1 VTYVRQLTHLGD
13 DVLSNPRKNIYPS
26 RIGHTGGR
34 AMSYLRLFGCAFAIV
49 SLLFSGRPV
58 LAEDTIKLAY
68 TDPFSGPFASGGDEF
83 LKIFQFIIA
92 RKNEAGGALG
102 RKFELVP
109 FDDKL
114 QPAEALIALKS
125 MTDQNIPFVMH
136 CTGSNVGSALIDGV
150 SKHNARNPDN
160 RILYLNCGALATE
173 LTNEQCDFWH
183 FRFAGS
189 VDMRAAAR
197 IKSLP
202 ADLKKVYLLNQ
213 DYLFGQSIQ
222 HDTKKW
228 LAKLRPDIEI
238 VGDELMPFGKVQD
251 FSSYVAKIKA
261 SGAQSVV
268 TGNYNRD
275 LNLLIKAAVD
285 AGLDVRFDTF
295 LAHLIGGPT
304 AIGAAGENR
313 LTSVME
319 FNGNVA
325 VDLKN
330 AVAEKF
336 ASDWRVN
343 HETDFSTL
351 NFVTLIDMLTNAI
364 NKAGSTDPLK
374 VALALEDMHV
384 KDMVGQENTMR
395 KDDHQLLMPFYAGV
409 FSKDVKFDSEH
420 TGFGWKNIMTASA
433 ADLTLPTICKMK
445 RPEN

>member
-1 VTYVRQLTHLGD
+1 MRG
-13 DVLSNPRKNIYPS
+13 
-26 RIGHTGGR
+26 
-34 AMSYLRLFGCAFAIV
+34 LRLLCYSFAI
-49 SLLFSGRPV
+49 LGLFVNRPV
-58 LAEDTIKLAY
+58 AAEETIKLAY

-83 LKIFQFIIA
+83 LKVFQFIIA
-92 RKNEAGGALG
+92 RKNAAGGALG
-102 RKFELVP
+102 RKFELIP

-136 CTGSNVGSALIDGV
+136 CTGSNVGAALIDAV

-197 IKSLP
+197 IKALP
-202 ADLKKVYLLNQ
+202 KDLKKVYLLNQ

-222 HDTKKW
+222 KDSKKW

-251 FSSYVAKIKA
+251 FAPYVAKIKA
-261 SGAQSVV
+261 SGAESVV

-275 LNLLIKAAVD
+275 LNLLIKAAND
-285 AGLDVRFDTF
+285 AGLNVRFDTF
-295 LAHLIGGPT
+295 LSHLIGGPT

-313 LTSVME
+313 LTSIME
-319 FNGNVA
+319 FNGNVP
-325 VDLKN
+325 VDLK
-330 AVAEKF
+330 VPEAEKL
-336 ASDWRVN
+336 ANDWRTSG

-351 NFVTLIDMLTNAI
+351 NFVTMIDMLTDAI
-364 NKAGSTDPLK
+364 NKAKSADPFK
-374 VALALEDMHV
+374 VALALEDMHG
-384 KDMVGQENTMR
+384 KDLLGQDVIMR

-409 FSKDVKFDSEH
+409 FSKDVKYDSEH
-420 TGFGWKNIMTASA
+420 TGFGWKNYMTATT

-445 RPEN
+445 RPE

>member
-1 VTYVRQLTHLGD
+1 
-13 DVLSNPRKNIYPS
+13 
-26 RIGHTGGR
+26 
-34 AMSYLRLFGCAFAIV
+34 MSCLRLICYSLAALG
-49 SLLFSGRPV
+49 LLFSGRPA
-58 LAEDTIKLAY
+58 LAEDAIKLAY
-68 TDPFSGPFASGGDEF
+68 TDPFSGPFASSGDEF

-92 RKNEAGGALG
+92 RKNAAGGALG

-114 QPAEALIALKS
+114 QPAEALIALKN

-136 CTGSNVGSALIDGV
+136 CTGSNVGAAMSDAV

-183 FRFAGS
+183 FRFSGN

-197 IKSLP
+197 VKALP

-222 HDTKKW
+222 HDSKKW
-228 LAKLRPDIEI
+228 LEKLRPDIQI

-251 FSSYVAKIKA
+251 FAPYVAKIKA

-275 LNLLIKAAVD
+275 LNLLIKAAND
-285 AGLDVRFDTF
+285 AGLNVRFDTF
-295 LAHLIGGPT
+295 LSHLIGGPT

-313 LTSVME
+313 LTSIME
-319 FNGNVA
+319 FNGNVP
-325 VDLKN
+325 VDLK
-330 AVAEKF
+330 VPEAEKF
-336 ASDWRVN
+336 ANDWRTSG
-343 HETDFSTL
+343 HDTDFSTL
-351 NFVTLIDMLTNAI
+351 NFVTMIDMLTDAI
-364 NKAGSTDPLK
+364 NRAGSTDTLK
-374 VALALEDMHV
+374 VALALEDMHE
-384 KDMVGQENTMR
+384 KDLVGQEVIMR
-395 KDDHQLLMPFYAGV
+395 QDDHQLLMPYYAGV
-409 FSKDVKFDSEH
+409 FTKGVKHDSEH
-420 TGFGWKNIMTASA
+420 TGLGWKNYMTAST

-445 RPEN
+445 RPE

>member
-1 VTYVRQLTHLGD
+1 MRG
-13 DVLSNPRKNIYPS
+13 
-26 RIGHTGGR
+26 
-34 AMSYLRLFGCAFAIV
+34 LRLFCYSFAV
-49 SLLFSGRPV
+49 LSLLFCGRPV
-58 LAEDTIKLAY
+58 LAEETIKLAY

-83 LKIFQFIIA
+83 LKNFQFIIA
-92 RKNEAGGALG
+92 RKNAMGGAFG
-102 RKFELVP
+102 RKFELIP

-136 CTGSNVGSALIDGV
+136 CTGSNVGAALIDAV

-202 ADLKKVYLLNQ
+202 KDLKKVYLLNQ

-222 HDTKKW
+222 HDSKKW

-251 FSSYVAKIKA
+251 FAPYVAKIKA
-261 SGAQSVV
+261 SGAESVV

-275 LNLLIKAAVD
+275 LNLLIKAAND
-285 AGLDVRFDTF
+285 AGLNVRFDTF
-295 LAHLIGGPT
+295 LSHLIGGPT

-313 LTSVME
+313 LTSIME
-319 FNGNVA
+319 FNGNVP
-325 VDLKN
+325 VDLK
-330 AVAEKF
+330 VPEAEKL
-336 ASDWRVN
+336 ANDWRSSG
-343 HETDFSTL
+343 HDTDFSTL
-351 NFVTLIDMLTNAI
+351 NFVTMIDMLTDAI

-374 VALALEDMHV
+374 VALAFEDMHG
-384 KDMVGQENTMR
+384 KDLLGQEVIMR

-409 FSKDVKFDSEH
+409 FSKDVKYDSEH
-420 TGFGWKNIMTASA
+420 TGFGWKNYMTATT

-445 RPEN
+445 RPE

>member
-1 VTYVRQLTHLGD
+1 
-13 DVLSNPRKNIYPS
+13 
-26 RIGHTGGR
+26 
-34 AMSYLRLFGCAFAIV
+34 MSCLRLICYSFAVVYLSFAGLCCASPPAA
-49 SLLFSGRPV
+49 
-58 LAEDTIKLAY
+58 AEETIKLAY

-83 LKIFQFIIA
+83 LKVFQYIIA
-92 RKNEAGGALG
+92 RKNAAGGALG
-102 RKFELVP
+102 RKYELMP

-136 CTGSNVGSALIDGV
+136 CTGSNVGAALIDAV

-202 ADLKKVYLLNQ
+202 PDLKKVYLLNQ

-222 HDTKKW
+222 HDSKKW

-251 FSSYVAKIKA
+251 FAPYVAKIKA

-275 LNLLIKAAVD
+275 LNLLIKTAVD
-285 AGLDVRFDTF
+285 NGLDVRFDTF
-295 LAHLIGGPT
+295 LSHLIGGPT
-304 AIGAAGENR
+304 AIGGAGENR

-319 FNGNVA
+319 FNGNVP
-325 VDLKN
+325 VDLK
-330 AVAEKF
+330 VPSAEKF
-336 ASDWRVN
+336 ATDWRASG
-343 HETDFSTL
+343 HDTDFSTL
-351 NFVTLIDMLTNAI
+351 NFVTMIDMLTDAI
-364 NKAGSTDPLK
+364 NKAGSTDPMK
-374 VALALEDMHV
+374 VALALEDMHE
-384 KDMVGQENTMR
+384 KDLVGQETIMR
-395 KDDHQLLMPFYAGV
+395 KEDHQLLMPFYAGV
-409 FSKDVKFDSEH
+409 FTKDVKYDSEH
-420 TGFGWKNIMTASA
+420 TGFGWKNYMTAST

-445 RPEN
+445 RPE

>member
-1 VTYVRQLTHLGD
+1 MSCFRLICYCF
-13 DVLSNPRKNIYPS
+13 
-26 RIGHTGGR
+26 
-34 AMSYLRLFGCAFAIV
+34 AMVG
-49 SLLFSGRPV
+49 LLFAARPAS
-58 LAEDTIKLAY
+58 AEETIKIAY
-68 TDPFSGPFASGGDEF
+68 VDPFSGPFASGGDEF
-83 LKIFQFIIA
+83 LKNFQYILA
-92 RKNEAGGALG
+92 RKNAAGGALG
-102 RKFELVP
+102 RKYELVP

-125 MTDQNIPFVMH
+125 ITDQNIPFVMQ
-136 CTGSNVGSALIDGV
+136 CTGSNVGAALIDAV

-222 HDTKKW
+222 HDSKKW

-251 FSSYVAKIKA
+251 FAPYVAKIKA

-275 LNLLIKAAVD
+275 LNLLIKTAVD
-285 AGLDVRFDTF
+285 SGLDVRFDTF
-295 LAHLIGGPT
+295 LSHLIGGPT

-313 LTSVME
+313 LTSIME
-319 FNGNVA
+319 FNGNVP
-325 VDLKN
+325 VDLE
-330 AVAEKF
+330 VPEAEKF
-336 ASDWRVN
+336 AADWRKTG
-343 HETDFSTL
+343 HDTDFSAL
-351 NFVTLIDMLTNAI
+351 NFVTMIDMLTDAI
-364 NKAGSTDPLK
+364 NKAGSTDALK
-374 VALALEDMHV
+374 VALALEGMHE
-384 KDMVGQENTMR
+384 KDLVGQDTIMR
-395 KDDHQLLMPFYAGV
+395 KDDHQLLMPYYAGV
-409 FSKDVKFDSEH
+409 FSKGVKYDSEH
-420 TGFGWKNIMTASA
+420 TGYGWKNYMTATT

-445 RPEN
+445 RPE